1 MPPKRGL
8 QISRPELDVLRVLW
22 REGLCSLREVFE
34 QLAGE
39 HAYTTVQTLLDRLVE
54 KGLVFRDRKSRPA
67 RHRAKVTRTRVMR
80 HYVGL
85 MLENV
90 CDGPG
95 PLVLQLLRDESFS
108 AEELAEINRVI
119 GQTKAR
125 PKGDP
130 NAPS

>member
-1 MPPKRGL
+1 M
-8 QISRPELDVLRVLW
+8 LRVLW
-22 REGLCSLREVFE
+22 REGFCSLREVFE
-34 QLAGE
+34 QLDGA
-39 HAYTTVQTLLDRLVE
+39 HAYTTVQTMLDRLVE
-54 KGLVFRDRKSRPA
+54 KGLVVRDRKSRPA
-67 RHRAKVTRTRVMR
+67 RHKAKVTRSQVVR

-85 MLENV
+85 MLESV